1 MKVSSLQAVMFIAAC
16 GKEPD
21 VDVGEQVVNTDCMV
35 CHGQAINSA
44 CLKGFELMLAKGGRT
59 ALSDEDAAAAV
70 RYMINQVK

>member
-1 MKVSSLQAVMFIAAC
+1 
-16 GKEPD
+16 
-21 VDVGEQVVNTDCMV
+21 MV